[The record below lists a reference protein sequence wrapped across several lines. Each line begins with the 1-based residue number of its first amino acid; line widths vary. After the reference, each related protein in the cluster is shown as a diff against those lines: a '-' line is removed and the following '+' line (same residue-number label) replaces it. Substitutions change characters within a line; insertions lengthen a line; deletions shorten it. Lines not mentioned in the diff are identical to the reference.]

1 MNQEEYIKLLQSD
14 EEELK
19 SYMERSKWHV
29 LKVQELD
36 IENKKLKAIL
46 KHLKVHGEFINELL
60 EEVQIDNV

>member
-1 MNQEEYIKLLQSD
+1 MDKEEYIKLLQSD
-14 EEELK
+14 EKEL
-19 SYMERSKWHV
+19 SDYMNRSKWHV

-60 EEVQIDNV
+60 EEVQIGNV